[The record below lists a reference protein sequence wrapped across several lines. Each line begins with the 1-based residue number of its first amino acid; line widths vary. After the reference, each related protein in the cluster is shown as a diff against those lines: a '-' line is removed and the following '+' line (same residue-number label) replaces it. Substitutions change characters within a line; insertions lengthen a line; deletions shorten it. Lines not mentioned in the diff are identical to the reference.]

1 MKREAGRERE
11 RKRQTDEDQDCESM
25 KQHYSKESQ
34 VKACTH
40 THREIKRQIHGSIMQ
55 QSSVVR
61 GVKRERERERG
72 RELRWVADRARH

>member
-40 THREIKRQIHGSIMQ
+40 THREIKRQIHGFGSLKVFTQ
-55 QSSVVR
+55 LPPS
-61 GVKRERERERG
+61 
-72 RELRWVADRARH
+72 AN